1 MIARSEV
8 PLRAGLLSLRSAEPA
23 VRLPPWAEIRWASAF
38 MRAAIL
44 LVVTVALF
52 VVVPDRLLAYL
63 SLHLVPLWRD
73 LAMLAYTAVAF
84 VVGCIVFV
92 RLQGADT

>member
-1 MIARSEV
+1 M
-8 PLRAGLLSLRSAEPA
+8 G
-23 VRLPPWAEIRWASAF
+23 EIRWASAF

>member
-1 MIARSEV
+1 MDTAAESEQERGDRTGRQAA
-8 PLRAGLLSLRSAEPA
+8 PMMGGELRW
-23 VRLPPWAEIRWASAF
+23 VSAF
-38 MRAAIL
+38 VRAAIL

-73 LAMLAYTAVAF
+73 LAMLAYTGVAF
-84 VVGCIVFV
+84 VASCVVFV

>member
-1 MIARSEV
+1 MT
-8 PLRAGLLSLRSAEPA
+8 G
-23 VRLPPWAEIRWASAF
+23 EIRWGSAF

-73 LAMLAYTAVAF
+73 IAMLAYTAVAF
-84 VVGCIVFV
+84 VAGCVVFV

>member
-1 MIARSEV
+1 
-8 PLRAGLLSLRSAEPA
+8 
-23 VRLPPWAEIRWASAF
+23 

-73 LAMLAYTAVAF
+73 IAMLAYTAVAF
-84 VVGCIVFV
+84 VAGCVVFV